1 MWCSWSKH
9 LLSQCLAP
17 PRCISSFRRLV
28 RTSLVAHIPRRF
40 VSFLWEEPTTDK
52 CWFVPLD
59 DSPSVVTI
67 QNIFLVN
74 LLILPERIHE
84 FSRCVK
90 VGTAELSALPNG
102 TQHIGID
109 QSSSLP
115 PSVGVALT
123 CTLLLRLHSKE

>member
-1 MWCSWSKH
+1 MWCSWAKH

-40 VSFLWEEPTTDK
+40 VCFLWEKPTTDK
-52 CWFVPLD
+52 CCFVPLD
-59 DSPSVVTI
+59 VSPSMVTI

-74 LLILPERIHE
+74 LLILPERNHE

-90 VGTAELSALPNG
+90 VGTVGLSALPNG

-109 QSSSLP
+109 QGSSLP

-123 CTLLLRLHSKE
+123 CALLLRLHSKE